1 MPYAGLNGIQAALAV
16 MERGLRPDIPAHTPA
31 DLAALIRDCWQ
42 PIPGQRPGF
51 DTIAATSAG
60 HATGLSR
67 CRLSLRYIYGSRSV
81 IIW

>member
-1 MPYAGLNGIQAALAV
+1 MDTDADGRGACAQVPYAGLNGIQAALAV

-51 DTIAATSAG
+51 GAIAA
-60 HATGLSR
+60 
-67 CRLSLRYIYGSRSV
+67 RLQDMLGALCGAA
-81 IIW
+81 